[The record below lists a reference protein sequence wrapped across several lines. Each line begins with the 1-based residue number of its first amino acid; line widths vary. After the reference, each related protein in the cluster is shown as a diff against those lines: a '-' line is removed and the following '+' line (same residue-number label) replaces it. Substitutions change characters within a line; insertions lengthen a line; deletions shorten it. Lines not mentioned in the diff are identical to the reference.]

1 MWAHAQAAEDRPPLR
16 ETIEV
21 GEIETGNMGLAEK
34 SNLLHSVA
42 LDAQTD
48 LKD

>member
-1 MWAHAQAAEDRPPLR
+1 MWANAQAAEDRPPHR

-21 GEIETGNMGLAEK
+21 GEIETGNMNLQEK

-42 LDAQTD
+42 LSAQTD

>member
-1 MWAHAQAAEDRPPLR
+1 MWAHAQAQEDRPPFR
-16 ETIEV
+16 QTIEV
-21 GEIETGNMGLAEK
+21 GEIETGNMNLNEK

-48 LKD
+48 LKE